1 MSKRRLKP
9 EEQRAWA
16 RVARSV
22 KAMAGRPA
30 PDMPPS
36 AEGFASL
43 LDEPVQNTNKERPP
57 TSAPAAP
64 YPPRLARPA
73 DRSKERRIRR
83 GQAAIAGRFDLHGH
97 TQESAHVAL
106 PAFLASQRAHGARC
120 VLVITGKGR
129 LGEGVLRRNF
139 LHWLETTQ
147 ARAIVSGYAQAHD
160 KHGGAG
166 AFYVF
171 LRRL

>member
-1 MSKRRLKP
+1 
-9 EEQRAWA
+9 
-16 RVARSV
+16 
-22 KAMAGRPA
+22 MAGRPA
-30 PDMPPS
+30 PDIAPS

-43 LDEPVQNTNKERPP
+43 LDEPVQTTDRGRPTKP
-57 TSAPAAP
+57 APAAP
-64 YPPRLARPA
+64 YPPRLAQPA

-83 GQAAIAGRFDLHGH
+83 GQTAIAGRFDLHGH
-97 TQESAHVAL
+97 TQESAHAAL
-106 PAFLASQRAHGARC
+106 PAFLASQRGHGARC

-129 LGEGVLRRNF
+129 MGEGVLRRNF
-139 LHWLETTQ
+139 LRWLETTES
-147 ARAIVSGYAQAHD
+147 RALVSGYAQAHD